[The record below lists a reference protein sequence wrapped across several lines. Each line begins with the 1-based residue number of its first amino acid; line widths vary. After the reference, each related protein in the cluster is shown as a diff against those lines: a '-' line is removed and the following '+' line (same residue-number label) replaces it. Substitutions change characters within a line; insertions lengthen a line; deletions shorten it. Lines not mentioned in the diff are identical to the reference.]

1 MQANSPLPTMDF
13 LTSTLYLLLALTS
26 IRALFSF
33 LRGTKKCPKLP
44 PGPVPLPVIGNLLKL
59 GDKPHQSLAELAKTH
74 GPIMRLKLG
83 RVTVVVISSSAMAKE
98 VLQKQDL
105 AFSNRSIPN
114 ALHAHEQYKYSVVW
128 LPVSNRWR
136 SLRKILNSNIFS
148 GNRLDATQELR
159 RRKVAELAEYAQKC
173 SEEGVAM
180 NIGRAGFRT
189 SMNVLSNTIFSED
202 LADPREDTGKEFKE
216 LVWNIMV
223 EAGKPNLVDFF
234 PRVAKMDPQG
244 IRRRMTDYFGSV
256 LELFGGL
263 IDRRLEVRRFRKSL
277 EENDVI
283 DILLN
288 ISEENGDEI
297 DRVHIERLC
306 LDLFAAGTETTSST
320 LEWAMAELLR
330 NPKTLKKAK
339 VELEQIVGKGKP
351 ISESDIPHLPYLSA
365 IVKETLR
372 MHPAVPFL
380 IPRKVDSEE
389 QVCGYTIP
397 KGTQVLVNTWAIGR
411 DQSIWPNPTSFM
423 PERFMDSK
431 IDVRGCDFELI
442 PFGAGRRICPGLPLA
457 IRIIPMMLGSLINL
471 FDWKLQ
477 GGIEPKDLDMK
488 EKFGITLQKAQPLLT
503 VPISG

>member
-1 MQANSPLPTMDF
+1 MDF
-13 LTSTLYLLLALTS
+13 LTSALYLLFALTS

-59 GDKPHQSLAELAKTH
+59 GDKPNQSLAELAKTH
-74 GPIMRLKLG
+74 GPIMSLKLG

-148 GNRLDATQELR
+148 SNRLDATQELR
-159 RRKVAELAEYAQKC
+159 RRKVAELVEYAQNC
-173 SEEGVAM
+173 SQEGVAV

-202 LADPREDTGKEFKE
+202 LADPREDMGKEFKE

-244 IRRRMTDYFGSV
+244 ITRRMTDYFGSV

-263 IDRRLEVRRFRKSL
+263 IDRRLQVRRFRKSP

-288 ISEENGDEI
+288 
-297 DRVHIERLC
+297 
-306 LDLFAAGTETTSST
+306 
-320 LEWAMAELLR
+320 
-330 NPKTLKKAK
+330 
-339 VELEQIVGKGKP
+339 
-351 ISESDIPHLPYLSA
+351 
-365 IVKETLR
+365 
-372 MHPAVPFL
+372 
-380 IPRKVDSEE
+380 RK
-389 QVCGYTIP
+389 
-397 KGTQVLVNTWAIGR
+397 
-411 DQSIWPNPTSFM
+411 
-423 PERFMDSK
+423 
-431 IDVRGCDFELI
+431 
-442 PFGAGRRICPGLPLA
+442 
-457 IRIIPMMLGSLINL
+457 
-471 FDWKLQ
+471 
-477 GGIEPKDLDMK
+477 
-488 EKFGITLQKAQPLLT
+488 
-503 VPISG
+503 

>member
-1 MQANSPLPTMDF
+1 MDF

-33 LRGTKKCPKLP
+33 LRGTKRCPKLP

-59 GDKPHQSLAELAKTH
+59 GDKPHHSLAELAKTH
-74 GPIMRLKLG
+74 GPIMSLKLG

-159 RRKVAELAEYAQKC
+159 RRKVAELVEYAQKC
-173 SEEGVAM
+173 SEEGVAV

-297 DRVHIERLC
+297 DRLHIERLC

-330 NPKTLKKAK
+330 NPETLKKAK

-351 ISESDIPHLPYLSA
+351 ISEFDIPHLPYLSA

-397 KGTQVLVNTWAIGR
+397 KGTQVLVNAWAIGR
-411 DQSIWPNPTSFM
+411 DQSIWPNPASFM

-488 EKFGITLQKAQPLLT
+488 EKFGITLQKAQPLLV
-503 VPISG
+503 VPIGN

>member
-1 MQANSPLPTMDF
+1 M
-13 LTSTLYLLLALTS
+13 
-26 IRALFSF
+26 
-33 LRGTKKCPKLP
+33 
-44 PGPVPLPVIGNLLKL
+44 
-59 GDKPHQSLAELAKTH
+59 AEL
-74 GPIMRLKLG
+74 
-83 RVTVVVISSSAMAKE
+83 V
-98 VLQKQDL
+98 
-105 AFSNRSIPN
+105 
-114 ALHAHEQYKYSVVW
+114 
-128 LPVSNRWR
+128 
-136 SLRKILNSNIFS
+136 
-148 GNRLDATQELR
+148 
-159 RRKVAELAEYAQKC
+159 EYAQKC

-202 LADPREDTGKEFKE
+202 LEDPREDTGKEFKE

-263 IDRRLEVRRFRKSL
+263 IDRRLEVRRFRKSP

-288 ISEENGDEI
+288 ISEKTGDEI
-297 DRVHIERLC
+297 DRLHIERLC

-330 NPKTLKKAK
+330 NPETLKNAK

-351 ISESDIPHLPYLSA
+351 ISEYDIPHLPYLSA

-397 KGTQVLVNTWAIGR
+397 KGTQVLVNAWAIGR
-411 DQSIWPNPTSFM
+411 DQSIWPKPDSFM

-488 EKFGITLQKAQPLLT
+488 EKFGITLQKAQPLLAI
-503 VPISG
+503 PING

>member
-1 MQANSPLPTMDF
+1 MDF
-13 LTSTLYLLLALTS
+13 CTSTLYLLLALTS

-74 GPIMRLKLG
+74 GPIMSLKLG

-159 RRKVAELAEYAQKC
+159 RRKVAELVEYAQKC

-263 IDRRLEVRRFRKSL
+263 IDRRLEVRRFRKSP

-288 ISEENGDEI
+288 ISEKTGDEI

-330 NPKTLKKAK
+330 NPETLKNAK

-351 ISESDIPHLPYLSA
+351 ISEYDIPHLPYLSA

-397 KGTQVLVNTWAIGR
+397 KGTQVLVNAWAIGR
-411 DQSIWPNPTSFM
+411 DQSIWPKPDSFM

-488 EKFGITLQKAQPLLT
+488 EKFGITLQKAQPLLAI
-503 VPISG
+503 PISG